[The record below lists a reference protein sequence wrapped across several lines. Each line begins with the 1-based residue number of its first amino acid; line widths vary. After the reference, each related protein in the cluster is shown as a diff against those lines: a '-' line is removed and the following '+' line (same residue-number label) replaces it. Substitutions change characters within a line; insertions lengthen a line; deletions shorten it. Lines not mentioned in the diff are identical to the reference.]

1 MANINKILNGEPA
14 PSVRDKLNEVIDK
27 VNASA
32 VVVPV
37 GDAAVFDPLKAG
49 GYRAGSIIS
58 YRNEASPDAQFQT
71 FAIYVANSDIP
82 VGVSPEDSDEWLFK
96 GAEYTIEGGNTSKNY
111 VSTITAL
118 RSVSDMKNGDT
129 IIVGNESRIYEFVE
143 SSESGIKPF
152 QAGVGSWMSR
162 TRVSLSNISRVYTSL
177 DAMGGEEIPLPV
189 GNVVISF
196 ADSCVFTITD
206 GNGDA
211 QLPVSLSQPSIV
223 TKVGAGFLA
232 SDIEVE
238 PIGGGGGGHTIL
250 DPDENTMP
258 TQPALQFGAGFTVTD
273 EEGKTVVGN
282 AAASHINGADEE
294 KHQTSQIYDD
304 LIPLSTI
311 LPQLVNLADIDVSD
325 INVGEKKIIVAEK
338 NAQGDPVFSGGVGL
352 LDVIANSGLS
362 TLLAETNPN
371 WIGDEITLT
380 GNNLD
385 GQLGENSQFFEL
397 DADFFLC
404 KAHDNGT
411 TTTNGSATWKRN
423 RGTDSLSLSI
433 PAHVTIIN
441 QLETETGWN
450 SVVQFKQI
458 TAKSKQGSWFR
469 RSTGGYLYMCLDNS
483 NGWTRVG
490 TPPTTDLEITST
502 SHPVLTA
509 SLAAH
514 DFSTNRFY
522 VEGTEPTDE
531 PAEQGQEWWDATN
544 KHVYRRNMD
553 GNWARING

>member
-1 MANINKILNGEPA
+1 MADERYILIRPPQLPELAEVQAGAYVVGYDSATDRTVKINVSALGGAEQVTDLIWRSNVEYE
-14 PSVRDKLNEVIDK
+14 LNEIKEYGLKLWKSKIAGNQGNIPAENQYWTEV
-27 VNASA
+27 S
-32 VVVPV
+32 
-37 GDAAVFDPLKAG
+37 KAG
-49 GYRAGSIIS
+49 EGGGITNYATGVYTYSPTIVLRFGKLYRLAATLPFESTDFDAELEIGRWRLLNDSKIIGVAYGVGMTGNYTFVNLDDTLIVLNSGSVNS
-58 YRNEASPDAQFQT
+58 VKEGASPLT
-71 FAIYVANSDIP
+71 ISLSEPSYV
-82 VGVSPEDSDEWLFK
+82 VK
-96 GAEYTIEGGNTSKNY
+96 TGAGNT
-111 VSTITAL
+111 L
-118 RSVSDMKNGDT
+118 SD
-129 IIVGNESRIYEFVE
+129 
-143 SSESGIKPF
+143 
-152 QAGVGSWMSR
+152 
-162 TRVSLSNISRVYTSL
+162 
-177 DAMGGEEIPLPV
+177 
-189 GNVVISF
+189 
-196 ADSCVFTITD
+196 FTI
-206 GNGDA
+206 
-211 QLPVSLSQPSIV
+211 LPI
-223 TKVGAGFLA
+223 F
-232 SDIEVE
+232 
-238 PIGGGGGGHTIL
+238 GGGSGHAIL
-250 DPDENTMP
+250 DPAGDTMP

-273 EEGKTVVGN
+273 EAGKTVVGN
-282 AAASHINGADEE
+282 TAASHIDGAVEE
-294 KHQTSQIYDD
+294 KHQTNQIYEGAT
-304 LIPLSTI
+304 PLSTI

-352 LDVIANSGLS
+352 LDVIANPGLS

-371 WIGDEITLT
+371 WVGDEITLT

-404 KAHDNGT
+404 KSHDNGT
-411 TTTNGSATWKRN
+411 TTANGSATWKRN

-433 PAHVTIIN
+433 PAHVNIIN

-450 SVVQFKQI
+450 SVAQFKQI

-469 RSTGGYLYMCLDNS
+469 RSAGGYLYMCIDNS

-514 DFSTNRFY
+514 DFATNRFY

-544 KHVYRRNMD
+544 KYVYRRNMD
-553 GNWARING
+553 GNWARLNG